1 MAALFGREVIVV
13 EYNKPQIVAE
23 ETAIEVIQG
32 MKFNGHPD
40 ILEPSNPIPSNSA
53 YGD

>member
-1 MAALFGREVIVV
+1 MAALSGREVIVV

-23 ETAIEVIQG
+23 ESAIEMIQS

-40 ILEPSNPIPSNSA
+40 ILEPNNPIPSNSA

>member
-1 MAALFGREVIVV
+1 MAALSGREVIVV
-13 EYNKPQIVAE
+13 EYNKPQIAAE
-23 ETAIEVIQG
+23 ESAIAMIQS

-40 ILEPSNPIPSNSA
+40 VLDPNNPIPSNSA